1 MPIPF
6 TPRPPQNGGG
16 TPTAQESAANLQY
29 GQDARSA
36 MINAILNSGG
46 NPFKSSPF
54 MKLLL
59 QTAPG
64 LQMTH
69 MLSNIGAKPN
79 DIGGMGGEGQMFGDF
94 LKSSLA
100 GGNIYGQLRNAAS
113 NLPNYA
119 NQLRDYQGQ
128 VASGGI
134 QGPQISPFAAQLEEL
149 MGDQGG
155 MGKLLT
161 SLYAPTLGNLAT
173 PWASALQDS
182 LTGATNRMSND
193 FARGGD
199 ILNPPNFFDYIFG
212 RG

>member
-1 MPIPF
+1 MSF
-6 TPRPPQNGGG
+6 NPRPPQGS
-16 TPTAQESAANLQY
+16 PTAQEAAANLQY
-29 GQDARSA
+29 GQDPRSA

-54 MKLLL
+54 MKMLL
-59 QTAPG
+59 QAAPG

-79 DIGGMGGEGQMFGDF
+79 DVGAMGGEGQMFGDF

-100 GGNIYGQLRNAAS
+100 GGNIFGQLRNAAS
-113 NLPNYA
+113 NLPNYV
-119 NQLRDYQGQ
+119 NQLRDYQDQ
-128 VASGGI
+128 VAGGNI
-134 QGPQISPFAAQLEEL
+134 QGPQISPFAAALEEL

-161 SLYAPTLGNLAT
+161 SLYAPSLGNLAQ
-173 PWASALQDS
+173 PWAAGLQDS
-182 LTGATNRMSND
+182 LTGATNRMAND
-193 FARGGD
+193 FARSGD
-199 ILNPPNFFDYIFG
+199 IQNPPNFFDYIFG